1 MYDDALSGPSQTL
14 SDIDGLLND
23 FNREI
28 SAYLSELTFS
38 EEEYYETEKRLDEI
52 NRLKAKYGKTMEE
65 IAAYREEQQKKL
77 EKLENFESCRAALQE
92 QLQKTE
98 QKLDAAAHNLSKIR
112 RNYAK
117 RLETQIIEGLRDL
130 NFLHVAFE
138 ISFEKTKSYTENK
151 DRCCGLIST
160 NPGEA
165 IRPLAKVVSRGE
177 LSRIM
182 LAIKTILADRDETE
196 TLIFDEIDTG
206 ISGRTAQKVSE
217 KMAQIGQRHQVICI
231 THLPQIAA
239 MADSHF
245 EIEKNV
251 EENETVTSIHPLS
264 EEDSVRELARMLGGA
279 KITDSV
285 LANASE
291 MKELAQVQK
300 SARLK

>member
-1 MYDDALSGPSQTL
+1 
-14 SDIDGLLND
+14 
-23 FNREI
+23 
-28 SAYLSELTFS
+28 
-38 EEEYYETEKRLDEI
+38 
-52 NRLKAKYGKTMEE
+52 MEE

-77 EKLENFESCRAALQE
+77 EKLENFENCRAALQE

-138 ISFEKTKSYTENK
+138 ISFEKTKSYTENGT
-151 DRCCGLIST
+151 DAVEFLIST

-165 IRPLAKVVSRGE
+165 IRPLAKVVSGGE

>member
-1 MYDDALSGPSQTL
+1 MHFPVRRRPL

-65 IAAYREEQQKKL
+65 ITAYREEQQKKL

-138 ISFEKTKSYTENK
+138 ISFEKTKSYTENGT
-151 DRCCGLIST
+151 DAVEFLIST

-165 IRPLAKVVSRGE
+165 IRPLAKVVSGGE

-196 TLIFDEIDTG
+196 TLIFDEIDHRNQRKDGAEDFRKNGTDRAAP
-206 ISGRTAQKVSE
+206 SG
-217 KMAQIGQRHQVICI
+217 
-231 THLPQIAA
+231 HLHHPSAA
-239 MADSHF
+239 DRSDGRF
-245 EIEKNV
+245 
-251 EENETVTSIHPLS
+251 SF
-264 EEDSVRELARMLGGA
+264 
-279 KITDSV
+279 
-285 LANASE
+285 
-291 MKELAQVQK
+291 
-300 SARLK
+300 

>member
-1 MYDDALSGPSQTL
+1 
-14 SDIDGLLND
+14 
-23 FNREI
+23 
-28 SAYLSELTFS
+28 
-38 EEEYYETEKRLDEI
+38 
-52 NRLKAKYGKTMEE
+52 MEE
-65 IAAYREEQQKKL
+65 ITAYREEQQKKL

-138 ISFEKTKSYTENK
+138 ISFEKTKSYTENGT
-151 DRCCGLIST
+151 DAVEFLIST

-165 IRPLAKVVSRGE
+165 IRPLAKVVSGGE

-206 ISGRTAQKVSE
+206 ISRCV
-217 KMAQIGQRHQVICI
+217 
-231 THLPQIAA
+231 
-239 MADSHF
+239 
-245 EIEKNV
+245 
-251 EENETVTSIHPLS
+251 
-264 EEDSVRELARMLGGA
+264 
-279 KITDSV
+279 
-285 LANASE
+285 
-291 MKELAQVQK
+291 
-300 SARLK
+300 

>member
-1 MYDDALSGPSQTL
+1 MERNV
-14 SDIDGLLND
+14 DIDKISDGKRYGAND
-23 FNREI
+23 MVKVGCDDCRGC
-28 SAYLSELTFS
+28 SACCNGMGDSIVLDPMDVYRL
-38 EEEYYETEKRLDEI
+38 EKKL
-52 NRLKAKYGKTMEE
+52 GKTMEE

-138 ISFEKTKSYTENK
+138 ISFEKTKSYTENGT
-151 DRCCGLIST
+151 DAVEFLIST

-165 IRPLAKVVSRGE
+165 IRPLAKVVSGGE

>member
-1 MYDDALSGPSQTL
+1 MHFPVRRRPL

-138 ISFEKTKSYTENK
+138 ISFEKTKSYTENGT
-151 DRCCGLIST
+151 DAVEFLIST

-165 IRPLAKVVSRGE
+165 IRPLAKVVSGGE

-217 KMAQIGQRHQVICI
+217 KMAQIGQRIRSSASPICRRSQRW
-231 THLPQIAA
+231 QILILKSKKTSKKTRP
-239 MADSHF
+239 SHR
-245 EIEKNV
+245 
-251 EENETVTSIHPLS
+251 SIHYPRKILS
-264 EEDSVRELARMLGGA
+264 ENWQECSAARKLQILFWQMP
-279 KITDSV
+279 
-285 LANASE
+285 
-291 MKELAQVQK
+291 
-300 SARLK
+300 AR

>member
-1 MYDDALSGPSQTL
+1 
-14 SDIDGLLND
+14 
-23 FNREI
+23 
-28 SAYLSELTFS
+28 
-38 EEEYYETEKRLDEI
+38 
-52 NRLKAKYGKTMEE
+52 ME
-65 IAAYREEQQKKL
+65 
-77 EKLENFESCRAALQE
+77 F
-92 QLQKTE
+92 
-98 QKLDAAAHNLSKIR
+98 
-112 RNYAK
+112 
-117 RLETQIIEGLRDL
+117 
-130 NFLHVAFE
+130 
-138 ISFEKTKSYTENK
+138 
-151 DRCCGLIST
+151 LIST

-165 IRPLAKVVSRGE
+165 IRPLAKVVSGGE

-251 EENETVTSIHPLS
+251 EENETVTS
-264 EEDSVRELARMLGGA
+264 
-279 KITDSV
+279 
-285 LANASE
+285 